1 MFSIALFRRTICV
14 PEDQVRSLSRDTAS
28 RESLAGESLAELTY
42 EDWVFFQC
50 VQRQIYTDWAN
61 HYLERAGHK
70 RLVRDLQ
77 KDITDGV
84 LLATIIEVV
93 ANEKIQDINPKPK
106 SQSQMIENIEACLSF
121 LAAKGVN
128 IQGLSP
134 QEIRDGNLKAI
145 LGLFF
150 SLSRYKQQLQ
160 QQQRS
165 QGATRSQAQTADQP
179 QSKQEEVWLP
189 APKASSRSASN
200 LNRRSLSAA
209 DKNRIQRNSQGSTVS
224 TTSSEGPPVANGGSS
239 IPQLSSKSSRVPSS
253 VKSDKSDSSKSGA
266 KTTSK
271 TTTTKSVSKS
281 ASKSSVAKSPGSDKS
296 ADSTLSRTGKNSMLD
311 KFRFF
316 GGSNSKSA
324 SKSGPTGTTSKSS
337 SSSSVS
343 TTSGATASE
352 PTQANP
358 KSGIKDAAKRRFGK
372 ALSKSNTKDATS
384 NSKTA
389 STTAVKKTAKS
400 RTDAKA
406 TAAKGK
412 DAKSTKATPEKGADL
427 KGKASAVKHTTDEN
441 GTIETNTGV
450 KLKKSSSRIASFI
463 PKGTLRNTASIHQL
477 APKADSSSH
486 DTSSS
491 SNIPV
496 AGSKMPGKAISFG
509 LGRKTTNSEKD
520 KGAVYEN
527 WSAQGR
533 TQLDSAKTGAKLFE
547 AGRQASNDNLL
558 SESKRSASGSINFS
572 PPHGHVNTATV
583 APFSHIATSLPNSD
597 SNVSSNSNN
606 SHSDQSKS
614 TSSSK
619 DSVVYRPSADEVSE
633 SEAEVSAKRAAK
645 DIANLRQNLED
656 TILSLR
662 SSQINR
668 STLETTFGSDDVFT
682 QSHPRTSMETVFS
695 ESGARTLNRTPGHYS
710 SLRSVSLASNVMPVQ
725 GVRVQAGEGFA
736 SPLMQ
741 PRLLNY
747 PYQTGS
753 LRRTISSRSTMVQ
766 GDIPESSEEASLDLD
781 LSGGYVSDG
790 DVLSKNLRSDD
801 IASGYMSEGG
811 ASLYSR
817 RMQAKFADGMAAVR
831 ECMKRSQVQLLDTD
845 SMDDSSSIS
854 SGISD
859 TIGEIST
866 DDISSMAETP
876 ISAKKVGNGP
886 TYDFPA
892 GQTPKDTVDGKKK
905 KQKEPDSEK
914 SSAKGGSN
922 SNIWR
927 KYSPSEREAQ
937 KSLSSKPAGTT
948 GAVKEG
954 SKWQRGKSDMTD
966 STRKSENSAAIK
978 NSASVSGSLAGR
990 SPWRKDAR
998 SDTQSPTPSV
1008 KSNASSS
1015 ASSPKSQRGRLARQD
1030 DRGKNSPKGQRSVKK
1045 SSDPTPSQIAA
1056 QKAQESKAAA
1066 AKAAGTSSFGFR
1078 RQATGSTNSMR
1089 GAPTKTTGRAT
1100 MVQPK
1105 QGSEA
1110 ATPQD
1115 DTAKPSMHLRAG
1127 IPRPGRSTGPAGSTR
1142 SMNRLSGSSTAS
1154 TDSRVSS
1161 MAPSVGN
1168 TAQKADHPSSAS
1180 EKTDTTPVGDPRAAM
1195 SDSEVKDKAKSKHP
1209 DISSPTLKRIFGIR
1223 GSNSKQQ
1230 PVTTAQNMKNT
1241 TIISNPHAT
1250 FESQAKAKRDSP
1262 VHQEKQQKDAN
1273 APSSS
1278 ANDTEGMCTAT
1289 YIPGVPGFR
1298 NDHYRSSSSV
1308 TSQHSNASS
1317 PWAQYGGGKVG
1328 SMGSMSHGG
1337 SHESIDSTTSA
1348 SSHSRGIH
1356 RFSRDGLNVSQGG
1369 IPLGRSNSL
1378 RSTVSEQCYVT
1389 NPHQRFM
1396 NEETSAWLRSNS
1408 YSNVVPET
1416 SEPYV
1421 AETPTSPMSTAS
1433 AGSSR
1438 FTYPLT
1444 AVDPATM
1451 TNSPSSMSM
1460 SRLSTVSSPGYAGPY
1475 PGVGPQGR
1483 LRDGQSCISLD
1494 ERRRRKNSDAD
1505 EMHGSNLSLVSSS
1518 SSIYSTPEDKKEQ
1531 EIGTVRGPYMIRK
1544 LRRELD
1550 QSQEKVATLST
1561 QLTTNAHVVAAF
1573 EQSLSNMTERLKGL
1587 TVTAEQKDA
1596 ELMELRRTIEQL
1608 KQQSQQQQ
1616 LSNTSPGH
1624 PWRTFGDGLH
1634 GPNLRMTRLP
1644 STDSVSS
1651 MNSVTSVSSAGSGA
1665 ESEPGGRKKKKKS
1678 WEDLG
1683 RLSGLR
1689 SSFKAFS
1696 RKKNRMQS
1704 QSDVEDSLT
1713 TPESIPGSP
1722 RASLSSLNSSMGM
1735 NPMKG
1740 SSSTSALPGSLGKAV
1755 SSTSIH
1761 INPMVKVFSSP
1772 AIYDGDE
1779 ESVDVLKSQ
1788 LREKDMKLTDIR
1800 LEALSSAHQ
1809 LDQLKETMNKMKGEM
1824 NALRAENDRLQQ
1836 QVLTRS
1842 SCSDMSTSSQHFSDP
1857 TLNLDPISSSLD
1869 LLLDV
1874 GSGESGRKVI
1884 VTVALPTIG
1893 APEKSEYYGIQ
1904 RHRQTLRHNKGGKAQ
1919 QIIIGA
1925 LSVSGKTKW
1934 DMLDNVVHRLFK
1946 EYLLRIDPV
1955 SNLGLTS
1962 DSIRNYTIGE
1972 IIRSKES
1979 ELPELLPC
1987 GYLVGDNNS
1996 IAINLKDIKENSSDT
2011 FAFESLIPKAVLQRY
2026 INLLAEQKRV
2036 IMCGPSGTGKTF
2048 LAQKLAEF
2056 MVQRSGEEVT
2066 DSTVVVFNVDHKSCK
2081 DSDERGRECAHSHR
2095 VATSQ
2100 ELRQYLCNMADQCE
2114 SGKMQ
2119 APLAIVLDNL
2129 HNVGSL
2135 GEVFNGFLGCRS
2147 VKSPYIIGTMNQANC
2162 SSTNLQLHHN
2172 FRWILCANHME
2183 PVKGFLGRYLRRK
2196 LVESEIKGSARNP
2209 ELTKVVE
2216 WMPKAWQHLNKFLE
2230 THSSSDVTIGPRL
2243 FLSCPTDVSGS
2254 QVWFTDLWNYSIV
2267 PYLLEAVREGLQT
2280 YGRKASTWDDPAL
2293 WVIENY
2299 PWTTPTSDLSS
2310 LIRLRAEDV
2319 GFDGYALGPQAGT
2332 KKEVTGS
2339 QSDVE
2344 GDPLMNMLMRLQEAA
2359 NYSPQSCDS
2368 DSNSVSSGVNGHDD
2382 LLDSSIESTL

>member
-1 MFSIALFRRTICV
+1 MASSALFRRTICV
-14 PEDQVRSLSRDTAS
+14 PEDQVRSMSRDTTAS
-28 RESLAGESLAELTY
+28 RESLGGESLAELTY

-165 QGATRSQAQTADQP
+165 QGAARSQAHTADQP

-239 IPQLSSKSSRVPSS
+239 IPQLSSKSSRVPSA
-253 VKSDKSDSSKSGA
+253 KSDKSDSSKSGA

-324 SKSGPTGTTSKSS
+324 SKSSGPTGTTSKSS

-372 ALSKSNTKDATS
+372 ALSKSNTKDSTS

-389 STTAVKKTAKS
+389 SSTAVKKTAKS
-400 RTDAKA
+400 RTDTKA
-406 TAAKGK
+406 TAVKGK
-412 DAKSTKATPEKGADL
+412 DAKSAKAAPEKGAES

-441 GTIETNTGV
+441 GTIETSTGV

-477 APKADSSSH
+477 APKADSNSH
-486 DTSSS
+486 ETS

-496 AGSKMPGKAISFG
+496 AGSKMPSKALSFG
-509 LGRKTTNSEKD
+509 LGRKTTSSEKD

-572 PPHGHVNTATV
+572 PPHAHANTATV

-597 SNVSSNSNN
+597 SNVSSNSN

-753 LRRTISSRSTMVQ
+753 LRRTISSRSAMVQ
-766 GDIPESSEEASLDLD
+766 GDIPESSEEANLDLD
-781 LSGGYVSDG
+781 LTGGYVSDG

-876 ISAKKVGNGP
+876 ITSKKVGNGP
-886 TYDFPA
+886 TYDFPT

-905 KQKEPDSEK
+905 KQKEADSEK
-914 SSAKGGSN
+914 SGAKGGSN

-927 KYSPSEREAQ
+927 KYSPSERESQ
-937 KSLSSKPAGTT
+937 KNLSSKPSGTT

-998 SDTQSPTPSV
+998 SDTQSPTSSV
-1008 KSNASSS
+1008 KSSASST

-1030 DRGKNSPKGQRSVKK
+1030 DRGKNSPKSQRSVKK

-1066 AKAAGTSSFGFR
+1066 AKSAGTSSFGFR

-1089 GAPTKTTGRAT
+1089 GPAKTTGRAT

-1105 QGSEA
+1105 PGSEA
-1110 ATPQD
+1110 STPQD
-1115 DTAKPSMHLRAG
+1115 DAAKPTMHLRAG

-1142 SMNRLSGSSTAS
+1142 SMNRLSGSSTTS
-1154 TDSRVSS
+1154 TDSRVNS
-1161 MAPSVGN
+1161 MAQTGGI
-1168 TAQKADHPSSAS
+1168 TTQKTDHPSSAS
-1180 EKTDTTPVGDPRAAM
+1180 EKTDATPVVDPRAVM
-1195 SDSEVKDKAKSKHP
+1195 SDSEVKDKAKSSKHP

-1250 FESQAKAKRDSP
+1250 FEREAKAKRDSP
-1262 VHQEKQQKDAN
+1262 VQTEKQQKEQN

-1317 PWAQYGGGKVG
+1317 PWGQYGGGKVG

-1389 NPHQRFM
+1389 NPHQRFL

-1416 SEPYV
+1416 TETYV

-1475 PGVGPQGR
+1475 PGVGPPGR

-1518 SSIYSTPEDKKEQ
+1518 SSIYSTPEFDVEPEDKKEQ
-1531 EIGTVRGPYMIRK
+1531 EIQTVRGPYMIRK

-1608 KQQSQQQQ
+1608 KQQSQQQ

-1624 PWRTFGDGLH
+1624 PWRTFGEGLH

-1678 WEDLG
+1678 W
-1683 RLSGLR
+1683 LR

-1740 SSSTSALPGSLGKAV
+1740 SSSTS
-1755 SSTSIH
+1755 
-1761 INPMVKVFSSP
+1761 

-1857 TLNLDPISSSLD
+1857 TLNLDPTSSSLD

-1962 DSIRNYTIGE
+1962 ESIRNYTIGE
-1972 IIRSKES
+1972 ITRSKES

-2026 INLLAEQKRV
+2026 INLLAEQRRV

-2081 DSDERGRECAHSHR
+2081 DTDERGRQECAHSHR

-2196 LVESEIKGSARNP
+2196 LVESEIKSSARNP

>member
-1 MFSIALFRRTICV
+1 MTWLRAMEEMLLLDAKGGCAH
-14 PEDQVRSLSRDTAS
+14 SL
-28 RESLAGESLAELTY
+28 LCLT
-42 EDWVFFQC
+42 
-50 VQRQIYTDWAN
+50 IYTDWAN

-165 QGATRSQAQTADQP
+165 QGAARSQVHTADQP
-179 QSKQEEVWLP
+179 QSKLP

-224 TTSSEGPPVANGGSS
+224 TTSSEGPPIANGGSS
-239 IPQLSSKSSRVPSS
+239 IPQLSSKSSRVPSA
-253 VKSDKSDSSKSGA
+253 KSDKSDSSKSGA

-324 SKSGPTGTTSKSS
+324 SKSSGPTGTTSKSS

-372 ALSKSNTKDATS
+372 ALSKSNTKDSTS

-389 STTAVKKTAKS
+389 SSTAVKKTAKS
-400 RTDAKA
+400 RTDTKA
-406 TAAKGK
+406 TAVKGK
-412 DAKSTKATPEKGADL
+412 DAKSAKAAPEKGAES

-441 GTIETNTGV
+441 GTIETSTGV

-477 APKADSSSH
+477 APKADSNSH
-486 DTSSS
+486 ETS

-496 AGSKMPGKAISFG
+496 AGSKMPSKALSFG
-509 LGRKTTNSEKD
+509 LGRKTTSSEKD

-572 PPHGHVNTATV
+572 PPHAHANTATV

-597 SNVSSNSNN
+597 SNVSSNSN

-753 LRRTISSRSTMVQ
+753 LRRTISSRSAMVQ
-766 GDIPESSEEASLDLD
+766 GDIPESSEEANLDLD
-781 LSGGYVSDG
+781 LTGGYVSDG

-876 ISAKKVGNGP
+876 ITSKKVGNGP
-886 TYDFPA
+886 TYDFPT

-914 SSAKGGSN
+914 SGAKGGSN

-927 KYSPSEREAQ
+927 KYSPSERESQ
-937 KSLSSKPAGTT
+937 KNLSSKPSGTT

-990 SPWRKDAR
+990 SPWRKEAR
-998 SDTQSPTPSV
+998 SDTQSPTSSV
-1008 KSNASSS
+1008 KSSASST

-1030 DRGKNSPKGQRSVKK
+1030 DRGKNSPKSQRSVKK

-1066 AKAAGTSSFGFR
+1066 AKSAGTSSFGFR

-1089 GAPTKTTGRAT
+1089 GPAKTTGRAT

-1105 QGSEA
+1105 PGSEA
-1110 ATPQD
+1110 STPQD
-1115 DTAKPSMHLRAG
+1115 DAAKPTMHLRAG

-1142 SMNRLSGSSTAS
+1142 SMNRLSGSSTTS
-1154 TDSRVSS
+1154 TDSRVNS
-1161 MAPSVGN
+1161 MAQTGG
-1168 TAQKADHPSSAS
+1168 TTTQKTDHPSSAS
-1180 EKTDTTPVGDPRAAM
+1180 EKTDATPVVDPRAVM
-1195 SDSEVKDKAKSKHP
+1195 SDSEVKDKAKSSKHP

-1250 FESQAKAKRDSP
+1250 FEREAKAKRDSP
-1262 VHQEKQQKDAN
+1262 VQTEKQQKEQN
-1273 APSSS
+1273 APSAS

-1317 PWAQYGGGKVG
+1317 PWGQYGGGKVG

-1389 NPHQRFM
+1389 NPHQRFL

-1416 SEPYV
+1416 TETYV

-1475 PGVGPQGR
+1475 PGVGPPGR

-1531 EIGTVRGPYMIRK
+1531 EIQTVRGPYMIRK

-1608 KQQSQQQQ
+1608 KQQSQQQ
-1616 LSNTSPGH
+1616 LSNTSP
-1624 PWRTFGDGLH
+1624 D
-1634 GPNLRMTRLP
+1634 LRMTRLP

-1678 WEDLG
+1678 W
-1683 RLSGLR
+1683 LR

-1740 SSSTSALPGSLGKAV
+1740 SSSTS
-1755 SSTSIH
+1755 
-1761 INPMVKVFSSP
+1761 

-1857 TLNLDPISSSLD
+1857 TLNLDPTSSSLD

-1893 APEKSEYYGIQ
+1893 APEKSE
-1904 RHRQTLRHNKGGKAQ
+1904 GGKAQ

-1962 DSIRNYTIGE
+1962 ESIRNYTIGE
-1972 IIRSKES
+1972 ITRSKES

-2026 INLLAEQKRV
+2026 INLLAEQRRV

-2081 DSDERGRECAHSHR
+2081 DSDERGRQECAHSHR

-2196 LVESEIKGSARNP
+2196 LVESEIKSSARNP

>member
-1 MFSIALFRRTICV
+1 MASSALFRRTICV
-14 PEDQVRSLSRDTAS
+14 TEDQVRSLSRDTAS

-165 QGATRSQAQTADQP
+165 QGAARSQAQTADQP
-179 QSKQEEVWLP
+179 QSKLP

-224 TTSSEGPPVANGGSS
+224 TTSSEGPPVANGGSN
-239 IPQLSSKSSRVPSS
+239 IPQLSSKSSRVPSA
-253 VKSDKSDSSKSGA
+253 KSDKSDSSKSGA
-266 KTTSK
+266 KTASK
-271 TTTTKSVSKS
+271 STTTKSVTKS

-324 SKSGPTGTTSKSS
+324 SKSGGPTGTTSKSS

-352 PTQANP
+352 PTQANA

-372 ALSKSNTKDATS
+372 ALSKSNTKETTS

-389 STTAVKKTAKS
+389 STTAVKKTAKT
-400 RTDAKA
+400 RTDTKA
-406 TAAKGK
+406 TAVKGK
-412 DAKSTKATPEKGADL
+412 DTKSTKASPDKGAES
-427 KGKASAVKHTTDEN
+427 KGKASAAKHTTDEN

-486 DTSSS
+486 EQSSSS

-509 LGRKTTNSEKD
+509 LGRKSANTEKD
-520 KGAVYEN
+520 KGVVYEN

-547 AGRQASNDNLL
+547 AGRQASNENLL
-558 SESKRSASGSINFS
+558 SESKRAASGSINFS
-572 PPHGHVNTATV
+572 PAHAHVNTATV

-597 SNVSSNSNN
+597 SNVSSNSN

-766 GDIPESSEEASLDLD
+766 GDIPESSEEANLDLD
-781 LSGGYVSDG
+781 LTGGYVSDG

-886 TYDFPA
+886 TYDFPTGHA
-892 GQTPKDTVDGKKK
+892 PKDTVDGKKK
-905 KQKEPDSEK
+905 QQKEPDSEK
-914 SSAKGGSN
+914 SSTKGGSN

-927 KYSPSEREAQ
+927 KYSPSERESQ

-948 GAVKEG
+948 GAVKDG

-1015 ASSPKSQRGRLARQD
+1015 ASSPKSQRGRLTRQD
-1030 DRGKNSPKGQRSVKK
+1030 DRGKNSPKTQRSVKK

-1078 RQATGSTNSMR
+1078 RQAAGSTNSMR
-1089 GAPTKTTGRAT
+1089 STPGKATGRAT
-1100 MVQPK
+1100 MVPK

-1110 ATPQD
+1110 GTPQD
-1115 DTAKPSMHLRAG
+1115 DAAKPSMHLRAG
-1127 IPRPGRSTGPAGSTR
+1127 IPRPGRSAGPAGSTR

-1154 TDSRVSS
+1154 TDSRVNSIAQPGGS
-1161 MAPSVGN
+1161 
-1168 TAQKADHPSSAS
+1168 TAQKTDHPSSAS
-1180 EKTDTTPVGDPRAAM
+1180 EKTDTAPPVEPRAAM

-1262 VHQEKQQKDAN
+1262 VQQEKQQKEPN

-1308 TSQHSNASS
+1308 TSQHSSASS

-1389 NPHQRFM
+1389 NPHQRFL

-1451 TNSPSSMSM
+1451 TSSPSSMSM

-1475 PGVGPQGR
+1475 PGVGPPGR

-1531 EIGTVRGPYMIRK
+1531 EIQTVRGPYMIRK

-1608 KQQSQQQQ
+1608 KQQSQQQ

-1678 WEDLG
+1678 WVI
-1683 RLSGLR
+1683 LR

-1740 SSSTSALPGSLGKAV
+1740 SSSTS
-1755 SSTSIH
+1755 
-1761 INPMVKVFSSP
+1761 

-1857 TLNLDPISSSLD
+1857 TLNLDPTSSSLD

-1962 DSIRNYTIGE
+1962 ESIRNYTIGE

-1996 IAINLKDIKENSSDT
+1996 IAIHLKDIKENSSDT

-2081 DSDERGRECAHSHR
+2081 
-2095 VATSQ
+2095 

-2196 LVESEIKGSARNP
+2196 LVESEIKSSARNP

-2332 KKEVTGS
+2332 KKEITGS

>member
-1 MFSIALFRRTICV
+1 MASSALFRRTICV
-14 PEDQVRSLSRDTAS
+14 PEDQVRSMSRDTTAS
-28 RESLAGESLAELTY
+28 RESLGGESLAELTY

-165 QGATRSQAQTADQP
+165 QGAARSQAHTADQP
-179 QSKQEEVWLP
+179 QSKLP

-239 IPQLSSKSSRVPSS
+239 IPQLSSKSSRVPSA
-253 VKSDKSDSSKSGA
+253 KSDKSDSSKSGA

-324 SKSGPTGTTSKSS
+324 SKSSGPTGTTSKSS

-372 ALSKSNTKDATS
+372 ALSKSNTKDSTS

-389 STTAVKKTAKS
+389 SSTAVKKTAKS
-400 RTDAKA
+400 RTDTKA
-406 TAAKGK
+406 TAVKGK
-412 DAKSTKATPEKGADL
+412 DAKSAKAAPEKGAES

-441 GTIETNTGV
+441 GTIETSTGV

-477 APKADSSSH
+477 APKADSNSH
-486 DTSSS
+486 ETS

-496 AGSKMPGKAISFG
+496 AGSKMPSKALSFG
-509 LGRKTTNSEKD
+509 LGRKTTSSEKD

-572 PPHGHVNTATV
+572 PPHAHANTATV

-597 SNVSSNSNN
+597 SNVSSNSN

-753 LRRTISSRSTMVQ
+753 LRRTISSRSAMVQ
-766 GDIPESSEEASLDLD
+766 GDIPESSEEANLDLD
-781 LSGGYVSDG
+781 LTGGYVSDG

-876 ISAKKVGNGP
+876 ITSKKVGNGP
-886 TYDFPA
+886 TYDFPT

-905 KQKEPDSEK
+905 KQKEADSEK
-914 SSAKGGSN
+914 SGAKGGSN

-927 KYSPSEREAQ
+927 KYSPSERESQ
-937 KSLSSKPAGTT
+937 KNLSSKPSGTT

-998 SDTQSPTPSV
+998 SDTQSPTSSV
-1008 KSNASSS
+1008 KSSASST

-1030 DRGKNSPKGQRSVKK
+1030 DRGKNSPKSQRSVKK

-1066 AKAAGTSSFGFR
+1066 AKSAGTSSFGFR

-1089 GAPTKTTGRAT
+1089 GPAKTTGRAT

-1105 QGSEA
+1105 PGSEA
-1110 ATPQD
+1110 STPQD
-1115 DTAKPSMHLRAG
+1115 DAAKPTMHLRAG

-1142 SMNRLSGSSTAS
+1142 SMNRLSGSSTTS
-1154 TDSRVSS
+1154 TDSRVNS
-1161 MAPSVGN
+1161 MAQTGGI
-1168 TAQKADHPSSAS
+1168 TTQKTDHPSSAS
-1180 EKTDTTPVGDPRAAM
+1180 EKTDATPVVDPRAVM
-1195 SDSEVKDKAKSKHP
+1195 SDSEVKDKAKSSKHP

-1250 FESQAKAKRDSP
+1250 FEREAKAKRDSP
-1262 VHQEKQQKDAN
+1262 VQTEKQQKEQN

-1317 PWAQYGGGKVG
+1317 PWGQYGGGKVG

-1389 NPHQRFM
+1389 NPHQRFL

-1416 SEPYV
+1416 TETYV

-1475 PGVGPQGR
+1475 PGVGPPGR

-1518 SSIYSTPEDKKEQ
+1518 SSIYSTPEFDVEPEDKKEQ
-1531 EIGTVRGPYMIRK
+1531 EIQTVRGPYMIRK

-1608 KQQSQQQQ
+1608 KQQSQQQ

-1624 PWRTFGDGLH
+1624 PWRTFGEGLH

-1678 WEDLG
+1678 WVI
-1683 RLSGLR
+1683 LR

-1740 SSSTSALPGSLGKAV
+1740 SSSTSALPGSLGKSV

-1857 TLNLDPISSSLD
+1857 TLNLDPTSSSLD

-1962 DSIRNYTIGE
+1962 ESIRNYTIGE
-1972 IIRSKES
+1972 ITRSKES

-2026 INLLAEQKRV
+2026 INLLAEQRRV

-2081 DSDERGRECAHSHR
+2081 DTDERGRQECAHSHR

-2196 LVESEIKGSARNP
+2196 LVESEIKSSARNP

>member
-1 MFSIALFRRTICV
+1 MASSALFRRTICV
-14 PEDQVRSLSRDTAS
+14 PEDQVRSMSRDTTAS
-28 RESLAGESLAELTY
+28 RESLGGESLAELTY

-165 QGATRSQAQTADQP
+165 QGAARSQAHTADQP

-239 IPQLSSKSSRVPSS
+239 IPQLSSKSSRVPSA
-253 VKSDKSDSSKSGA
+253 KSDKSDSSKSGA

-324 SKSGPTGTTSKSS
+324 SKSSGPTGTTSKSS

-372 ALSKSNTKDATS
+372 ALSKSNTKDSTS

-389 STTAVKKTAKS
+389 SSTAVKKTAKS
-400 RTDAKA
+400 RTDTKA
-406 TAAKGK
+406 TAVKGK
-412 DAKSTKATPEKGADL
+412 DAKSAKAAPEKGAES

-441 GTIETNTGV
+441 GTIETSTGV

-477 APKADSSSH
+477 APKADSNSH
-486 DTSSS
+486 ETS

-496 AGSKMPGKAISFG
+496 AGSKMPSKALSFG
-509 LGRKTTNSEKD
+509 LGRKTTSSEKD

-572 PPHGHVNTATV
+572 PPHAHANTATV

-597 SNVSSNSNN
+597 SNVSSNSN

-753 LRRTISSRSTMVQ
+753 LRRTISSRSAMVQ
-766 GDIPESSEEASLDLD
+766 GDIPESSEEANLDLD
-781 LSGGYVSDG
+781 LTGGYVSDG

-876 ISAKKVGNGP
+876 ITSKKVGNGP
-886 TYDFPA
+886 TYDFPT

-905 KQKEPDSEK
+905 KQKEADSEK
-914 SSAKGGSN
+914 SGAKGGSN

-927 KYSPSEREAQ
+927 KYSPSERESQ
-937 KSLSSKPAGTT
+937 KNLSSKPSGTT

-998 SDTQSPTPSV
+998 SDTQSPTSSV
-1008 KSNASSS
+1008 KSSASST

-1030 DRGKNSPKGQRSVKK
+1030 DRGKNSPKSQRSVKK

-1066 AKAAGTSSFGFR
+1066 AKSAGTSSFGFR

-1089 GAPTKTTGRAT
+1089 GPAKTTGRAT

-1105 QGSEA
+1105 PGSEA
-1110 ATPQD
+1110 STPQD
-1115 DTAKPSMHLRAG
+1115 DAAKPTMHLRAG

-1142 SMNRLSGSSTAS
+1142 SMNRLSGSSTTS
-1154 TDSRVSS
+1154 TDSRVNS
-1161 MAPSVGN
+1161 MAQTGGI
-1168 TAQKADHPSSAS
+1168 TTQKTDHPSSAS
-1180 EKTDTTPVGDPRAAM
+1180 EKTDATPVVDPRAVM
-1195 SDSEVKDKAKSKHP
+1195 SDSEVKDKAKSSKHP

-1250 FESQAKAKRDSP
+1250 FEREAKAKRDSP
-1262 VHQEKQQKDAN
+1262 VQTEKQQKEQN

-1317 PWAQYGGGKVG
+1317 PWGQYGGGKVG

-1389 NPHQRFM
+1389 NPHQRFL

-1416 SEPYV
+1416 TETYV

-1475 PGVGPQGR
+1475 PGVGPPGR

-1518 SSIYSTPEDKKEQ
+1518 SSIYSTPEFDVEPEDKKEQ
-1531 EIGTVRGPYMIRK
+1531 EIQTVRGPYMIRK

-1608 KQQSQQQQ
+1608 KQQSQQQ

-1624 PWRTFGDGLH
+1624 PWRTFGEGLH

-1678 WEDLG
+1678 WVI
-1683 RLSGLR
+1683 LR

-1740 SSSTSALPGSLGKAV
+1740 SSSTS
-1755 SSTSIH
+1755 
-1761 INPMVKVFSSP
+1761 

-1857 TLNLDPISSSLD
+1857 TLNLDPTSSSLD

-1962 DSIRNYTIGE
+1962 ESIRNYTIGE
-1972 IIRSKES
+1972 ITRSKES

-2026 INLLAEQKRV
+2026 INLLAEQRRV

-2081 DSDERGRECAHSHR
+2081 DTDERGRQECAHSHR

-2196 LVESEIKGSARNP
+2196 LVESEIKSSARNP

>member
-1 MFSIALFRRTICV
+1 MASSALFRRTICV
-14 PEDQVRSLSRDTAS
+14 PEDQVRSMSRDTTAS
-28 RESLAGESLAELTY
+28 RESLGGESLAELTY

-165 QGATRSQAQTADQP
+165 QGAARSQAHTADQP

-239 IPQLSSKSSRVPSS
+239 IPQLSSKSSRVPSA
-253 VKSDKSDSSKSGA
+253 KSDKSDSSKSGA

-324 SKSGPTGTTSKSS
+324 SKSSGPTGTTSKSS

-372 ALSKSNTKDATS
+372 ALSKSNTKDSTS

-389 STTAVKKTAKS
+389 SSTAVKKTAKS
-400 RTDAKA
+400 RTDTKA
-406 TAAKGK
+406 TAVKGK
-412 DAKSTKATPEKGADL
+412 DAKSAKAAPEKGAES

-441 GTIETNTGV
+441 GTIETSTGV

-477 APKADSSSH
+477 APKADSNSH
-486 DTSSS
+486 ETS

-496 AGSKMPGKAISFG
+496 AGSKMPSKALSFG
-509 LGRKTTNSEKD
+509 LGRKTTSSEKD

-572 PPHGHVNTATV
+572 PPHAHANTATV

-597 SNVSSNSNN
+597 SNVSSNSN

-753 LRRTISSRSTMVQ
+753 LRRTISSRSAMVQ
-766 GDIPESSEEASLDLD
+766 GDIPESSEEANLDLD
-781 LSGGYVSDG
+781 LTGGYVSDG

-876 ISAKKVGNGP
+876 ITSKKVGNGP
-886 TYDFPA
+886 TYDFPT

-905 KQKEPDSEK
+905 KQKEADSEK
-914 SSAKGGSN
+914 SGAKGGSN

-927 KYSPSEREAQ
+927 KYSPSERESQ
-937 KSLSSKPAGTT
+937 KNLSSKPSGTT

-998 SDTQSPTPSV
+998 SDTQSPTSSV
-1008 KSNASSS
+1008 KSSASST

-1030 DRGKNSPKGQRSVKK
+1030 DRGKNSPKSQRSVKK

-1066 AKAAGTSSFGFR
+1066 AKSAGTSSFGFR

-1089 GAPTKTTGRAT
+1089 GPAKTTGRAT

-1105 QGSEA
+1105 PGSEA
-1110 ATPQD
+1110 STPQD
-1115 DTAKPSMHLRAG
+1115 DAAKPTMHLRAG

-1142 SMNRLSGSSTAS
+1142 SMNRLSGSSTTS
-1154 TDSRVSS
+1154 TDSRVNS
-1161 MAPSVGN
+1161 MAQTGGI
-1168 TAQKADHPSSAS
+1168 TTQKTDHPSSAS
-1180 EKTDTTPVGDPRAAM
+1180 EKTDATPVVDPRAVM
-1195 SDSEVKDKAKSKHP
+1195 SDSEVKDKAKSSKHP

-1250 FESQAKAKRDSP
+1250 FEREAKAKRDSP
-1262 VHQEKQQKDAN
+1262 VQTEKQQKEQN

-1317 PWAQYGGGKVG
+1317 PWGQYGGGKVG

-1389 NPHQRFM
+1389 NPHQRFL

-1416 SEPYV
+1416 TETYV

-1475 PGVGPQGR
+1475 PGVGPPGR

-1531 EIGTVRGPYMIRK
+1531 EIRK

-1608 KQQSQQQQ
+1608 KQQSQQQ

-1624 PWRTFGDGLH
+1624 PWRTFGEGLH

-1678 WEDLG
+1678 W
-1683 RLSGLR
+1683 LR

-1740 SSSTSALPGSLGKAV
+1740 SSSTS
-1755 SSTSIH
+1755 
-1761 INPMVKVFSSP
+1761 

-1857 TLNLDPISSSLD
+1857 TLNLDPTSSSLD

-1962 DSIRNYTIGE
+1962 ESIRNYTIGE
-1972 IIRSKES
+1972 ITRSKES

-2026 INLLAEQKRV
+2026 INLLAEQRRV

-2081 DSDERGRECAHSHR
+2081 
-2095 VATSQ
+2095 

-2196 LVESEIKGSARNP
+2196 LVESEIKSSARNP